1 MVILARGTPKRD
13 GREPQRI
20 TQLSQRNASR
30 SSHPHEVQFQTQQA
44 CAAQS
49 LDEDRAQKHPLTV
62 WLKLTAANVVRSPP
76 LPAQCSNRRQKAHK
90 ATAAHASTQGP
101 NDPGMTTAATPAS
114 VLVRSCSN
122 SWLLRHDNAHKC
134 IGRIILQ
141 APCKRCACAGM
152 QLHSAIARAM
162 GSGLSYT
169 SRIRCGL
176 LFEMLSDLQEG
187 LQEFQERARSSPARR
202 EGEWGKWTQSRA
214 F

>member
-13 GREPQRI
+13 DREPQRI

-30 SSHPHEVQFQTQQA
+30 SSHPHEVQFQPQQA

-49 LDEDRAQKHPLTV
+49 LDENRAQKHPLTV
-62 WLKLTAANVVRSPP
+62 WLKLTAAKGVRSPP

-122 SWLLRHDNAHKC
+122 SCMAPEAQQRAQMHRQNNSAGAVQTLRVRWHA
-134 IGRIILQ
+134 
-141 APCKRCACAGM
+141 AP
-152 QLHSAIARAM
+152 
-162 GSGLSYT
+162 
-169 SRIRCGL
+169 
-176 LFEMLSDLQEG
+176 
-187 LQEFQERARSSPARR
+187 
-202 EGEWGKWTQSRA
+202 
-214 F
+214 